1 MQKKAFSIVLLAIAL
16 LISVNIASAQSGV
29 RAVVVNEFANVRVV
43 PAIGATVRGTVPSG
57 WIFEVITARS
67 PDNEWLRVDF
77 NGDEGWVNVATL
89 TILAG
94 DVGALPVADPRTIPY
109 GGFESPRAGLS
120 SASSAISAQLT
131 SGLRVRAGPSTGYP
145 VLANA
150 PFNSVVPLLGRTA
163 SSGWVQ
169 INFEG
174 TLGWIATRYIEVQ
187 NGANLASLPV
197 DGVVAESLPISQP
210 VEEDYIATLRF
221 LLDRINLAQPSLDSI
236 RASWADSALTG
247 RASCQPYPAR
257 PSDYNIP
264 NQLLAAFYVQLDPIQ
279 TLFNDA
285 MANIRRSI
293 DLFIEVCN
301 QPGTVNPVGQAT
313 VIGAL
318 DVVALADS
326 QFTELRRRIAELI
339 PPDRELADDE
349 CLFAFGGGV
358 DILKI
363 ISVGQLA
370 SDSFTPQKTATGF
383 CFDAAQG
390 QNLIVEVYQRTG
402 GNINFILSVSPFD
415 NPTNFLATG
424 SSASTTQLFSVGP
437 LLVPQT
443 GRYLLVLSNFQQPE
457 EPLSGEFV
465 VLISVIQPGSVLT
478 NFLIIDPVTG
488 QPIVASPSNPIAPGT
503 GSGLPVITV
512 TPPNQGLGFDS
523 SNPAPDRNAVCPST
537 GLSCE
542 QLSSCDEAYAC
553 LNAGNFNLDP
563 DNDGIPCEVV
573 RCPAN

>member
-94 DVGALPVADPRTIPY
+94 DAGALPVADPRTIPY
-109 GGFESPRAGLS
+109 GGFESPRAGLT
-120 SASSAISAQLT
+120 SATSDISARLT

-150 PFNSVVPLLGRTA
+150 LYNSLVPLLGRTA

-187 NGANLASLPV
+187 NGANLASLTI
-197 DGVVAESLPISQP
+197 DGIVAESLPISQP
-210 VEEDYIATLRF
+210 VNEDYIATLR
-221 LLDRINLAQPSLDSI
+221 LLLARVDLAQPSLDAI

-264 NQLLAAFYVQLDPIQ
+264 NALLAAFYVQLDPIQ

-285 MANIRRSI
+285 MANVRNAI

-301 QPGTVNPVGQAT
+301 QPGTNNPVGQAT

-318 DVVALADS
+318 NIVAVADS

-349 CLFAFGGGV
+349 CLFAFGGGI

-363 ISVGQLA
+363 ITFSQLVT
-370 SDSFTPQKTATGF
+370 DSFNPQKTATGF

-390 QNLIVEVYQRTG
+390 QNIIVEIYQRQG
-402 GNINFILSVSPFD
+402 GNINFIVSVSPFD

-424 SSASTTQLFSVGP
+424 SSSLSSFNVGP
-437 LLVPQT
+437 LLIPQT
-443 GRYLLVLSNFQQPE
+443 GRYLLVLSNFGQSE
-457 EPLSGEFV
+457 EPLSGEFY
-465 VLISVIQPGSVLT
+465 VLVSVIPPGSALT

-488 QPIVASPSNPIAPGT
+488 DPVPISPTNPTAPGI

-523 SNPAPDRNAVCPST
+523 SNPAPDRNAVCPGT

-563 DNDGIPCEVV
+563 DNDGVPCEVT